1 MARVVVVF
9 QGLLF
14 FLFVVNGCTE
24 TVSPTPDIEATVES
38 RLIEEKNINASL
50 EATAESM
57 AKLMIEAT
65 SLAIPTA
72 TPTPEPT
79 VTPTPEPTV
88 TPTPEPT
95 VTPTPE
101 LTVTPTPEPTA
112 TPTPEPTATPRPEPT
127 ATPRPEPTATPTPEP
142 TATPTPEPT
151 VTPTPV
157 ASIGPPM
164 NKAMFLSMFQS
175 ILLNRPGLVAA
186 TLHAGGRW
194 NENEGSLFINV
205 APGEYDE
212 TKEVKLE
219 AIECDDVFDV
229 GDDVKSSV
237 LTVEIVNATPTDIWI
252 VKSSSPGVYIDILRW
267 GAQIMMG
274 EPSPVQWGV
283 LDGEGNCI
291 GAYRFRYEVIVIR

>member
-1 MARVVVVF
+1 MMARVVVVF

-79 VTPTPEPTV
+79 V
-88 TPTPEPT
+88 
-95 VTPTPE
+95 
-101 LTVTPTPEPTA
+101 
-112 TPTPEPTATPRPEPT
+112 
-127 ATPRPEPTATPTPEP
+127 
-142 TATPTPEPT
+142 TPTPEPT